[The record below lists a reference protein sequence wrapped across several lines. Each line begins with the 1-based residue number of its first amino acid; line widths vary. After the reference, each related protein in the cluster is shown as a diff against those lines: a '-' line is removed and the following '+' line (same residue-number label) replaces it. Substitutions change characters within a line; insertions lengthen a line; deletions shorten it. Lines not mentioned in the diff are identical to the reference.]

1 MAVMRSIPS
10 GRGIL
15 AVQYFLY
22 FGVMGMYLP
31 FFNLYCYQL
40 GFSGWQIG
48 ALSATRSIAM
58 ILFSIFWGL
67 LADRF
72 HARRWIYIACNFVS
86 SALWGL
92 FLVTADFYWMLA
104 VTIIHGIFYAP
115 LIAFLEAFAMEAL
128 GRDKKR
134 YGRMRAWGSVAFILV
149 VLALGRGIDAYGV
162 KIIISLIFAGAWAQA
177 LVSLGFPKNI
187 APGERAKAGDWRQLL
202 TPRLAVFQ
210 ISGFLMLVSHGAYYT
225 FFSIHLANLGYD
237 TAFIGVSWAVAS
249 TAEILTMFFSE
260 RIFRRFRYESVLI
273 FSFAVAVLRWGG
285 LWTATSVWALLLLQ
299 LTHAMTYGT
308 FHMASI
314 LYMDHL
320 APQQSKTLGQVVN
333 NAVSYGLGLMAG
345 FFLSGALYQAIGA
358 HNLFAVS
365 GGIALLG
372 GVIFAAFSL
381 TGKPS
386 GTARPISPPN

>member
-1 MAVMRSIPS
+1 
-10 GRGIL
+10 
-15 AVQYFLY
+15 
-22 FGVMGMYLP
+22 
-31 FFNLYCYQL
+31 
-40 GFSGWQIG
+40 
-48 ALSATRSIAM
+48 
-58 ILFSIFWGL
+58 
-67 LADRF
+67 
-72 HARRWIYIACNFVS
+72 
-86 SALWGL
+86 
-92 FLVTADFYWMLA
+92 
-104 VTIIHGIFYAP
+104 
-115 LIAFLEAFAMEAL
+115 
-128 GRDKKR
+128 
-134 YGRMRAWGSVAFILV
+134 
-149 VLALGRGIDAYGV
+149 
-162 KIIISLIFAGAWAQA
+162 
-177 LVSLGFPKNI
+177 
-187 APGERAKAGDWRQLL
+187 
-202 TPRLAVFQ
+202 
-210 ISGFLMLVSHGAYYT
+210 
-225 FFSIHLANLGYD
+225 LGYD

>member
-1 MAVMRSIPS
+1 MAAMRSIHS

-22 FGVMGMYLP
+22 FGAMGMYLP

-48 ALSATRSIAM
+48 ALSATRSVTL
-58 ILFSIFWGL
+58 ILLSIVWGL

-72 HARRWIYIACNFVS
+72 HSRRWIYIACNFIS
-86 SALWGL
+86 AALWGL
-92 FLVTADFYWMLA
+92 FLLTAEFYWMLA
-104 VTIIHGIFYAP
+104 ITVIHGIFYAP
-115 LIAFLEAFAMEAL
+115 LIPFLEAFAMEAL

-149 VLALGRGIDAYGV
+149 VLALGRGIDVYGV

-177 LVSLGFPKNI
+177 LTALGFPKTA
-187 APGERAKAGDWRQLL
+187 APVERARAGDWRRLL

-210 ISGFLMLVSHGAYYT
+210 ICGFLMLVSHGAYYT

-237 TAFIGVSWAVAS
+237 TAFIGLSWAVAS
-249 TAEILTMFFSE
+249 TAEILAMFFSE
-260 RIFRRFRYESVLI
+260 RIFKRFRYESVLV

-285 LWTATSVWALLLLQ
+285 LWAATSATALLLLQ
-299 LTHAMTYGT
+299 VLHAMTYGT

-320 APQQSKTLGQVVN
+320 APPQSKTLGQVVN

-365 GGIALLG
+365 AGIALVG
-372 GVIFAAFSL
+372 GAIFAVYSMAHK
-381 TGKPS
+381 TRE
-386 GTARPISPPN
+386 TI